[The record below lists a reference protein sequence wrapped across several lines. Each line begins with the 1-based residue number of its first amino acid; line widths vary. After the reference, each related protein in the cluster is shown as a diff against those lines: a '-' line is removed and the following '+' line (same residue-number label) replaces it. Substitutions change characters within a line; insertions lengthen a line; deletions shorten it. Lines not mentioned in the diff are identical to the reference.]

1 MNKLEYKGYYWNR
14 QELEMFY
21 IYFNGIDMYTN
32 HTIYVTHLYLNK
44 QYSTMKCRPKA
55 CNKCRKMAST
65 HQDLSQAKY
74 HGSRNNVF
82 SGGNSVPQ

>member
-1 MNKLEYKGYYWNR
+1 
-14 QELEMFY
+14 
-21 IYFNGIDMYTN
+21 MYTN

-44 QYSTMKCRPKA
+44 QNSTMKCRPKA

-82 SGGNSVPQ
+82 TEVNSVMLNEYRCDVSAALGLLTRS